1 MFNPPNSIPDFGPYH
16 DLQKRMI
23 QRLLAAKV
31 DDQILRIMQTK
42 YEEELAQ
49 RQVVLSRPERKR
61 LFQRVWKAIL
71 TDLLAKLGD

>member
-1 MFNPPNSIPDFGPYH
+1 MFNPPNSIPDFGPYQ

-23 QRLLAAKV
+23 QRLLAEKV

-71 TDLLAKLGD
+71 TDILAKLGD